1 MARLV
6 ARALNERYIVV
17 VGAGGTR
24 QDAHE
29 VAVVAQVLQ
38 QAGHP
43 PYGPRSVDEKHKR
56 RNKRKLE
63 LREAFCPLKNL
74 CGLF

>member
-43 PYGPRSVDEKHKR
+43 PYEAAERG
-56 RNKRKLE
+56 RKT
-63 LREAFCPLKNL
+63 
-74 CGLF
+74 

>member
-43 PYGPRSVDEKHKR
+43 PSGPQGRHRHGR
-56 RNKRKLE
+56 RR
-63 LREAFCPLKNL
+63 
-74 CGLF
+74 